1 MVGKMSDLDHT
12 EPCDFCREGHVIMRN
27 RKIAF
32 RQWTNRG
39 YIHCHAEIPIGL
51 CDSAAGSIGTRRR
64 KRSSMRSCGANTTSC
79 RDQAEA

>member
-12 EPCDFCREGHVIMRN
+12 EPCDFCREGHVITRN

-51 CDSAAGSIGTRRR
+51 CDF
-64 KRSSMRSCGANTTSC
+64 CGWKHWN
-79 RDQAEA
+79 QEAEAIINEVVRRQYDKLPRSG